1 MAEKPSEVKKLKR
14 TKKAKTDKKNN
25 ENYGILKHVPN
36 KEDKSLQ
43 VVNIIPLLE
52 ETFSISKKTLT
63 ENIRIEKKW
72 VSTTK
77 KIEVPVSVEEVYIN
91 GKEMKTYDKDDDVLS
106 ELNKRIVQSFE
117 EMDDNQR
124 NQYSILEQHE
134 SKRELVPLLDNA
146 NNKNRS
152 DNVKSKETKKVIPI
166 LGEEVVVSKRIVK
179 LGELIITRNKIT
191 KNKKIAVDIKK
202 EQATIK
208 YPDGSTKM
216 L

>member
-1 MAEKPSEVKKLKR
+1 
-14 TKKAKTDKKNN
+14 
-25 ENYGILKHVPN
+25 
-36 KEDKSLQ
+36 
-43 VVNIIPLLE
+43 
-52 ETFSISKKTLT
+52 
-63 ENIRIEKKW
+63 
-72 VSTTK
+72 
-77 KIEVPVSVEEVYIN
+77 
-91 GKEMKTYDKDDDVLS
+91 MKTYDKDDDVLS